1 MYIPIYIYI
10 GGGGLKG
17 AFRHRITPKPSTRHT
32 QMHVQAQTTAVLEEI
47 LSLWD
52 EVFVSSGRT
61 FLARLY
67 ICIYIYM

>member
-1 MYIPIYIYI
+1 
-10 GGGGLKG
+10 
-17 AFRHRITPKPSTRHT
+17 
-32 QMHVQAQTTAVLEEI
+32 MHVQAQTTAVLEEI